1 MVRHISDKRKFLVAS
16 TTLLSAILL
25 AVLLAVSSSFAFAD
39 TSSSDKLYG
48 EELSSRGMSVKN
60 CPNITSQ
67 YACLIKKNG
76 EIVYERN
83 SYDHAKIASLTKI
96 MTAVVAMENFDLD
109 DTVTMTQKAYD
120 IGESSS
126 GA

>member
-1 MVRHISDKRKFLVAS
+1 MVRHILNKRKFLVAS

-25 AVLLAVSSSFAFAD
+25 TVLLAVSSSFAFAD

>member
-1 MVRHISDKRKFLVAS
+1 MVGQNLNNKKFLVAGA
-16 TTLLSAILL
+16 TLICSVLL
-25 AVLLAVSSSFAFAD
+25 ALLVAVSSSFAFAD

-96 MTAVVAMENFDLD
+96 MTAIIAMENFELD

>member
-1 MVRHISDKRKFLVAS
+1 MVKINQKYKLKNIIFASLFAVALCLALSLFS
-16 TTLLSAILL
+16 TSA
-25 AVLLAVSSSFAFAD
+25 ATAD
-39 TSSSDKLYG
+39 TNSADKLYG
-48 EELSSRGMSVKN
+48 EELSSRGMSVKD

-96 MTAVVAMENFDLD
+96 MTAIIAMENFDLEE
-109 DTVTMTQKAYD
+109 TVTMTKKAYD